1 MCRMSSYG
9 TSTGES
15 ILSDS
20 ASTQHAPGES
30 PVGRAFRLLQTVVAA
45 GESVGVLE
53 LSRRSGLPR
62 STVSRLIGILTELGM
77 VARTADGAVIPGS
90 ALSTLQ
96 PGGGGAPNLT
106 DQLRPLLTEIV
117 QSFGENVALS
127 IDDGDALLYLS
138 QAIADNAVS
147 VPEVSGQRHAH
158 HLVAPGMVTMAWW
171 TPERRNRHLSEDLA
185 AVTVHSMTD
194 PALLRAR
201 LDRIRADGWC
211 WTDQELDIGVNGLGV
226 PILDGDELVATI
238 SLFGPSYRLNPQDR
252 PSLAGDLR
260 QLVAE
265 RAAALLAS

>member
-1 MCRMSSYG
+1 MADR
-9 TSTGES
+9 TGAS
-15 ILSDS
+15 ILSEDP
-20 ASTQHAPGES
+20 STTSTSGES

-77 VARTADGAVIPGS
+77 VARTAEGAVIPGS

-96 PGGGGAPNLT
+96 PGGGAPNLT

-127 IDDGDALLYLS
+127 TDDGDALLYLS

-158 HLVAPGMVTMAWW
+158 HLVAPGLVTMAWW
-171 TPERRNRHLSEDLA
+171 SSKRRNQHLKNELVA
-185 AVTVHSMTD
+185 ATVHSMTD
-194 PALLRAR
+194 PGMLRHR
-201 LDRIRADGWC
+201 LDGIRADGWC

-238 SLFGPSYRLNPQDR
+238 SLFGPSYRLNPADR
-252 PSLAGDLR
+252 PSLASELQ
-260 QLVAE
+260 QLVAA
-265 RAAALLAS
+265 RTAALLAS